1 MNSCEIKR
9 GGARPGAGRKPK
21 GRIPSVMV
29 SFRLSPERRD
39 DLRAFLKER
48 SMTVSAFVEEA
59 LGLMKEK

>member
-1 MNSCEIKR
+1 MNSREAKR

-21 GRIPSVMV
+21 GNTPSVMV
-29 SFRLSPERRD
+29 SFRLSPELRD

-48 SMTVSAFVEEA
+48 SMTVSGFVEEA

>member
-1 MNSCEIKR
+1 MNSRELKR

-21 GRIPSVMV
+21 GRIPSIMV
-29 SFRLSPERRD
+29 NLRLSPELRD

-59 LGLMKEK
+59 LGLMKER